1 MKKKDKHPKTK
12 KKQTS
17 DRSVC
22 ADIPF
27 IEWYD
32 ENGVFRT
39 GEDTYTLVCTFAN
52 TGYLSKTDLEKE
64 RKYQSY
70 TLLLREL
77 PPFIHYQEIIYN
89 MPVDSRKYE
98 TAIASKQPPYDNEY
112 EEAFFNVQRSF
123 AQNVSDDHS
132 LQKYLLALSVKITA
146 NEKPFNKLS
155 DAFTLTKTRFA
166 DMGAVLRTLSPEE
179 VFSELHHV
187 YNPFK
192 GQMLPLPSDLYRRG
206 FTVKDMIC
214 PDGIQ
219 YKSNHIEL
227 GTEYCRV
234 LSISS
239 YGSEIS
245 DTLIYTLLNNN
256 MNVYLSKHIDHVEK
270 TQAIRQIN
278 AQLDELVSRAE
289 TKKEKSTYLPGA
301 LKRSLQGCEELLRQL
316 SDGEEFL
323 RQTVYV
329 AVFARSLEQLRSDTD
344 RISATALSLGCEL
357 RCVTVQTDKALKSIL
372 PLGRDYLIRHQFMLS
387 GEGAVATPFSYEG
400 YFDKNGF
407 FYGYNYYNS
416 EPVIRNRKADKSSHG
431 FVFGATGSGKGMWV
445 KNEMT
450 NILFQP
456 YCQGDDIICID
467 ASGEYIPLARAFNGK
482 VIELKADGSTHLN
495 PLHVSARQRK
505 EGKTGALGRISAFIA
520 LLSELKGESLT
531 ALEKSLIDEIC
542 VKVLLSR
549 SPSLN
554 AFYAELEKKA
564 QAIPEADT
572 MCAWLK
578 RYTSGSVTLF
588 SGEDTEQDISSRLTV
603 FSIKDLPDELRGAV
617 MLACLDRIERQI
629 TENHEKG
636 KWTHLYIE
644 EMHRYFNAHNP
655 FAAER
660 FAQFYAESRKLG
672 AVITGITQLPRTVTA
687 NKHGEEMLSN
697 SRFVVMGELDE
708 VNISTVSELYSL
720 NSEQMQILRSPQIG
734 QYILRTQ
741 NAPLAVKLLYPGA
754 RYEDKNAMYDLFNT
768 SFADLTEVKHVG
780 T

>member
-1 MKKKDKHPKTK
+1 MPKTK
-12 KKQTS
+12 EKTS
-17 DRSVC
+17 IDRS
-22 ADIPF
+22 ASGDIPF

-32 ENGVFRT
+32 ENGVFKT
-39 GEDTYTLVCTFAN
+39 GDNTYTLVCRFAN

-70 TLLLREL
+70 RQLLREI
-77 PPFIHYQEIIYN
+77 PPFIHYQEIVYN
-89 MPVDSRKYE
+89 MPVDSEKYAL
-98 TAIASKQPPYDNEY
+98 AIASKAPPYTTRY
-112 EEAFFNVQRSF
+112 EEAFFSVQRSF
-123 AQNVSDDHS
+123 AENVSDDHS
-132 LQKYLLALSVKITA
+132 IQKYLLCLSVTITD
-146 NEKPFNKLS
+146 NEKPFNKLF
-155 DAFTLTKTRFA
+155 DAFTLVKTRFA
-166 DMGAVLRTLSPEE
+166 DMGAVLTALSANE

-192 GQMLPLPSDLYRRG
+192 PSMMPIPSNLYRRG
-206 FTVKDMIC
+206 YTVKDMIC
-214 PDGIQ
+214 ADGIQ
-219 YKSNHIEL
+219 YKANHIEL

-234 LSISS
+234 LSVSS

-270 TQAIRQIN
+270 TIAIKQIN
-278 AQLDELVSRAE
+278 AQLDELVARAE
-289 TKKEKSTYLPGA
+289 MKKEKSTYIPGA
-301 LKRSLQGCEELLRQL
+301 LKRSLQGCEELLKQL

-329 AVFARSLEQLRSDTD
+329 AVFAKTLEQLKSDSD
-344 RISATALSLGCEL
+344 RVCATALSLGCEL

-372 PLGRDYLIRHQFMLS
+372 PLGRDYLVRHQFMLS
-387 GEGAVATPFSYEG
+387 GEGAVATPFSYES

-456 YCQGDDIICID
+456 FCKNDDIICID

-482 VIELKADGSTHLN
+482 VIELEADGTTHLN
-495 PLHVSARQRK
+495 PLHVTKEQRK

-520 LLSELKGESLT
+520 LMSELKGESLT

-542 VKVLLSR
+542 IKVLLDKK
-549 SPSLN
+549 PSLN
-554 AFYAELEKKA
+554 AFFAELKNKA
-564 QAIPEADT
+564 QAIPEAEL

-578 RYTSGSVTLF
+578 RYTEGSVTLF
-588 SGEDTEQDISSRLTV
+588 SGEDTEQDVSARLTV
-603 FSIKDLPDELRGAV
+603 YSIRKLPDELRGAV

-629 TENHEKG
+629 MSNHKTG

-644 EMHRYFNAHNP
+644 EMHRYFNSQNP
-655 FAAER
+655 FSAER
-660 FAQFYAESRKLG
+660 FAQFYAESRKFG

-708 VNISTVSELYSL
+708 MNISTLSELYSL

-734 QYILRTQ
+734 QYVLRTE
-741 NAPLAVKLLYPGA
+741 NAPIAVKLLYPGA
-754 RYEDKNAMYDLFNT
+754 RAEDKNDMYDLFNT
-768 SFADLTEVKHVG
+768 SFEGLADQQG
-780 T
+780 TVSYVT